1 LAEKPEKY
9 MEYGLIFDMDGV
21 LVNSNPFHKIAW
33 GNFLIEKGYPFTD
46 ELFDTIISG
55 RTGNTSLGMIMGE
68 EIPEKLIS
76 GYLKEIDQEFQQI
89 FGATEES
96 VHFPGLFEFLDAIKS
111 NGIKRA
117 LATSAPT
124 GNVSQAIDKLGLQN
138 YFHVIIDKNDVT
150 RGKPDPEVYLTTLA
164 RLGVSK
170 ANCLVFEDSKAG
182 VQAALAAGLRVIG
195 ISSSHTEEELLEEG
209 VTMVI
214 KDFTNLSLNDI
225 LNLEL

>member
-1 LAEKPEKY
+1 
-9 MEYGLIFDMDGV
+9 MDYGLIFDMDGV

-33 GNFLIEKGYPFTD
+33 GNFLIGKGYPFTD

-68 EIPEKLIS
+68 EIPEKL
-76 GYLKEIDQEFQQI
+76 
-89 FGATEES
+89 
-96 VHFPGLFEFLDAIKS
+96 GLED
-111 NGIKRA
+111 
-117 LATSAPT
+117 
-124 GNVSQAIDKLGLQN
+124 
-138 YFHVIIDKNDVT
+138 YFSHIIDKNDVR
-150 RGKPDPEVYLTTLA
+150 RGKPDPEGYLTTLN
-164 RLGVSK
+164 RLKVSK

-214 KDFTNLSLNDI
+214 KDFTNLNLNEI
-225 LNLEL
+225 LNLAV